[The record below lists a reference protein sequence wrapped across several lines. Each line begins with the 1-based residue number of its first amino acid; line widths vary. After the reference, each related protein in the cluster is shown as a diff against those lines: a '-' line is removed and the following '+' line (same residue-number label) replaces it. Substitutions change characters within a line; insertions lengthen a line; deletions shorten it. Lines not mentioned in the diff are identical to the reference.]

1 MIGVFWKRESRP
13 IKWQYTLII
22 APRNICLY
30 TELLFYIPYSLKRIL
45 TTNIQRVHV
54 METSTRLLI
63 GKISIGLDIYF
74 HRFTT
79 STSDQHTCVC
89 VCVCVCVYIHVLCF
103 ETHNR
108 IIWGQAQLV
117 VHSHS
122 PHAGQA
128 GNFNIISMKRGGRNR
143 FDCTPP
149 RYSASYLSILSE
161 VMRKHTHTHTR
172 RASKFCVSKISRR
185 LRRRIWWAFD
195 DRGHPPVGVRPT
207 QFPCYI
213 YSSSLASVYCIY
225 TCRKKPQQHVRLRA
239 ISRNKEVFLARTVFT

>member
-1 MIGVFWKRESRP
+1 MAVHFDHCTTKYLSVYRTAVLHP
-13 IKWQYTLII
+13 
-22 APRNICLY
+22 
-30 TELLFYIPYSLKRIL
+30 LFPKENSHDEY
-45 TTNIQRVHV
+45 
-54 METSTRLLI
+54 
-63 GKISIGLDIYF
+63 
-74 HRFTT
+74 TT
-79 STSDQHTCVC
+79 STCDGNVDKVIDWEKIDRPWYIFSSVHHEHVGSAHLRVC
-89 VCVCVCVYIHVLCF
+89 VCVCVCIHVLCF

-161 VMRKHTHTHTR
+161 VMRKHTHTHTHTR

-225 TCRKKPQQHVRLRA
+225 TCRKKPQQHVGLRA